1 MELPV
6 PWISLIGVALFLV
19 AVLLR
24 RRWSSSSKYMLPP
37 GPRPWPVVGN
47 LNLIGPLPHRSMHE
61 LSTRYGPLMS
71 LRFGSYPVVVGSSV
85 DIAKFFLKTHDLAFL
100 DRPAVASA
108 RHILYNGSDVLWAP
122 YGPYWRQGRKL
133 YQNELLSA
141 TRIKS
146 TEHIRI
152 EEVRCMLRDVS
163 AAASRDGG
171 AVVRLKD
178 HLSMAS
184 FNVVS
189 RMALGRKYIFDGAGS
204 LMPPEAFRWMIQ
216 EFFFLNGVVNV
227 GDVIPWLSFLD
238 LQGYIKRMK
247 RLSKMI
253 DPLLEHVLVEH
264 SERRRRQGEGFVP
277 RDMVDRLLQLADDA
291 NLEAPIERDGI
302 KAFILDLIV
311 GGTDTSS
318 VTIEWAMS
326 ELLRKP
332 DVLTK
337 ATEELDRVIGRE
349 RLVTEGDIT
358 KLPYMQAI
366 VKETMRLHPVT
377 PLLAP
382 RLSREDASVDGYDI
396 PTGTLVFVNVWAI
409 GRDPAVWGD
418 APDEFRPE
426 RFAGS
431 SVDVKGQDFE
441 LLPFGSGRRMCPGIG
456 LGLKMVQ
463 VILANLVHGFAWRL
477 PDGMA
482 KEELSMEE
490 KFGLSM
496 PRLIPLQA
504 VAEPRLPAHLYA
516 RPPP

>member
-6 PWISLIGVALFLV
+6 PWSSLIGVALFLV

-24 RRWSSSSKYMLPP
+24 RRRSSSSKYMLPP
-37 GPRPWPVVGN
+37 GPRPWPVIGN

-85 DIAKFFLKTHDLAFL
+85 DMAKFFLKTHDLAFL

-141 TRIKS
+141 SRIKS

-178 HLSMAS
+178 HLSMAR

-253 DPLLEHVLVEH
+253 DPLPEHVLVEH

-277 RDMVDRLLQLADDA
+277 RDMDIIAA
-291 NLEAPIERDGI
+291 GA
-302 KAFILDLIV
+302 
-311 GGTDTSS
+311 DTSA
-318 VTIEWAMS
+318 VATEWALS
-326 ELLRKP
+326 ELLRNP
-332 DVLTK
+332 EAMAK
-337 ATEELDRVIGRE
+337 ATGELDRVVGGG
-349 RLVTEGDIT
+349 RLVTEEDIPC
-358 KLPYMQAI
+358 LPY
-366 VKETMRLHPVT
+366 L
-377 PLLAP
+377 
-382 RLSREDASVDGYDI
+382 DAVDTSVGAYDI
-396 PTGTLVFVNVWAI
+396 PAGTRVFVNVWAI
-409 GRDPAVWGD
+409 ARDPALWGD
-418 APDEFRPE
+418 ASEEFRPE
-426 RFAGS
+426 RFVGS
-431 SVDVKGQDFE
+431 GVDVKGHDLEF
-441 LLPFGSGRRMCPGIG
+441 LPFGSGRRMCPGLG
-456 LGLKMVQ
+456 LGMKMVQ
-463 VILANLVHGFAWRL
+463 LMLANLLQAFAWRL
-477 PDGMA
+477 PDGVGVDD
-482 KEELSMEE
+482 LSMEE

-496 PRLIPLQA
+496 PRMVPLEA
-504 VAEPRLPAHLYA
+504 VPEPKLPAHLYDG
-516 RPPP
+516 PCP

>member
-6 PWISLIGVALFLV
+6 PWSSLIGVALFLV

-24 RRWSSSSKYMLPP
+24 RRRSSSSKYMLPP
-37 GPRPWPVVGN
+37 GPRPWPVIGN

-85 DIAKFFLKTHDLAFL
+85 DMAKFFLKTHDLAFL

-141 TRIKS
+141 SRIKS

-152 EEVRCMLRDVS
+152 EEVRCMLQDVS

-171 AVVRLKD
+171 AVVRLRTT
-178 HLSMAS
+178 LSMAR

-302 KAFILDLIV
+302 KAFILDIIAA
-311 GGTDTSS
+311 GADTSA
-318 VTIEWAMS
+318 VATEWALS
-326 ELLRKP
+326 ELLRNP
-332 DVLTK
+332 EAMAK
-337 ATEELDRVIGRE
+337 ATGELDRVVGGG
-349 RLVTEGDIT
+349 RLVTEEDIPR
-358 KLPYMQAI
+358 LPYLDAV
-366 VKETMRLHPVT
+366 VKETLRVHPVA

-382 RLSREDASVDGYDI
+382 RLSREDTSVGAYDI
-396 PTGTLVFVNVWAI
+396 PAGTRVFVNVWAI
-409 GRDPAVWGD
+409 ARDPALWGD
-418 APDEFRPE
+418 ASEEFRPE
-426 RFAGS
+426 RFVGS
-431 SVDVKGQDFE
+431 GVDVKGHDLEF
-441 LLPFGSGRRMCPGIG
+441 LPFGSGRRMCPGLG
-456 LGLKMVQ
+456 LGMKMVQ
-463 VILANLVHGFAWRL
+463 LMLANLLQAFAWRL
-477 PDGMA
+477 PDGVGVDD
-482 KEELSMEE
+482 LSMEE

-496 PRLIPLQA
+496 PRMVPLEA
-504 VAEPRLPAHLYA
+504 VPEPKLPAHLYDG
-516 RPPP
+516 PCP

>member
-6 PWISLIGVALFLV
+6 PWSSLIGVALFLV

-24 RRWSSSSKYMLPP
+24 RRRSSSSKYMLPP

-85 DIAKFFLKTHDLAFL
+85 DMAKFFLKTHDLASL

-141 TRIKS
+141 SRIKS

-302 KAFILDLIV
+302 KAFILVKTSLSFTPSAGIYMSQRDDRSTRV
-311 GGTDTSS
+311 NAGRTSS
-318 VTIEWAMS
+318 
-326 ELLRKP
+326 
-332 DVLTK
+332 
-337 ATEELDRVIGRE
+337 
-349 RLVTEGDIT
+349 
-358 KLPYMQAI
+358 
-366 VKETMRLHPVT
+366 
-377 PLLAP
+377 PLARIP
-382 RLSREDASVDGYDI
+382 QRSPPSGLSRS
-396 PTGTLVFVNVWAI
+396 F
-409 GRDPAVWGD
+409 
-418 APDEFRPE
+418 
-426 RFAGS
+426 
-431 SVDVKGQDFE
+431 
-441 LLPFGSGRRMCPGIG
+441 
-456 LGLKMVQ
+456 
-463 VILANLVHGFAWRL
+463 
-477 PDGMA
+477 
-482 KEELSMEE
+482 
-490 KFGLSM
+490 
-496 PRLIPLQA
+496 
-504 VAEPRLPAHLYA
+504 
-516 RPPP
+516 